1 MENAKRTGTWL
12 ACIVGLAI
20 ALAIAT
26 LFHTKRLIQ
35 QVSLQCATQN
45 LDICREFVPWLWICI
60 AFSAIAVFASV
71 LWFGRRRRLTSK
83 LTPISL
89 FLLLLVTVYSAWL
102 WFRPS
107 DSAPAQQN
115 TNHDTRRTEDF
126 AKRIDQAK
134 AGAKPEPQRPSGH
147 SPFPDLPLSR
157 DGLPLNDDPF
167 IATSKAEQSWLDRN
181 GYPNAQQWAA
191 YTEASDLQLRDA
203 AEQGDKGAAAMFG
216 HRRLMAGDDTAVVDL
231 LTEGAKGSGFALDML
246 ASYLA
251 SARGGNRQ
259 TAYAISRV
267 SEMRGNFR
275 VAVARDLMFD
285 TPLTNAERM
294 QGDQEAMEI
303 YNSLLELQRKIRGP
317 ASSPVDPRPIGG

>member
-1 MENAKRTGTWL
+1 MENAKKTGTWL
-12 ACIVGLAI
+12 ACIAGSAI

-26 LFHTKRLIQ
+26 LLQTKRLIQ

-45 LDICREFVPWLWICI
+45 LDICGEFVPWVWICI
-60 AFSAIAVFASV
+60 SFSAIAALASV
-71 LWFGRRRRLTSK
+71 LWFARRRPLAGRLA
-83 LTPISL
+83 PIS
-89 FLLLLVTVYSAWL
+89 FFILLLVTAYSMWL

-107 DSAPAQQN
+107 DYALAKPNA
-115 TNHDTRRTEDF
+115 NHEARRIEDL
-126 AKRIDQAK
+126 ARQIDHAK
-134 AGAKPEPQRPSGH
+134 AGAELEPQQPRGH
-147 SPFPDLPLSR
+147 HPFPDLPQSR

-167 IATSKAEQSWLDRN
+167 IATSKAEQAWLDRN

-191 YTEASDLQLRDA
+191 YTRASDVQLRDA
-203 AEQGDKGAAAMFG
+203 AKQGDKGATALLG

-251 SARGGNRQ
+251 SVRGGNRQ

-275 VAVARDLMFD
+275 VAAARDLMFD
-285 TPLTNAERM
+285 TPLTNTERM

-317 ASSPVDPRPIGG
+317 GSSPVDPRPIGG